1 MFLGCSRLN
10 IKVDKHD
17 ARAGHGQEGQ
27 GRRGLPS
34 LPVVILPLLIDISRL
49 VGIKMSHVNFLI
61 VENLVKLML
70 ELFVLGL
77 NILTETCSSLFN
89 F

>member
-17 ARAGHGQEGQ
+17 ARAGYGQEGQ

-77 NILTETCSSLFN
+77 KLFPIKLAD